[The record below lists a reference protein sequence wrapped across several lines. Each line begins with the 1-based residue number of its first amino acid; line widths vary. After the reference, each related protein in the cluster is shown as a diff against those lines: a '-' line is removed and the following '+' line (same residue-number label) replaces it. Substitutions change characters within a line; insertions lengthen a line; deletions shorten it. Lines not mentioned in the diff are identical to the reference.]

1 MNIPHA
7 KVEALLREAADQ
19 IVMPL
24 WRNLGA
30 DDVSEKS
37 AGDLTTSADTR
48 CEAFLASH
56 LPGLIEGSLVLGEE
70 SVHDDPDLLAALQT
84 DAPVWVIDPLDGTRY
99 FAVGEPQFAIMVC
112 LIQSGMTIGAW
123 ILNPIDGLLTS
134 AERGCGAFQEDG
146 AHQESGGLAAGSS
159 RLAMDSS
166 RLVRE
171 SARLVVDPAP
181 LPLDRARGVAMT
193 WYLPDALK
201 PTAEAVK
208 DSFQFIE
215 RTWCAGYNYPSF
227 AKNELQFL
235 FFYRTLVWDHAPG
248 VLIAQ
253 EAGGFVRRLDGTEY
267 SPVDDRKGLLCAN
280 NQETWKSVQRTLVPS
295 VSVVG

>member
-7 KVEALLREAADQ
+7 EVEALLREAADQ

-24 WRNLGA
+24 WRNLGRE
-30 DDVSEKS
+30 DVTEKR

-70 SVHDDPDLLAALQT
+70 SVYDDPNLLDALQT

-99 FAVGEPQFAIMVC
+99 YAAGEPKFAVMVC
-112 LIQSGMTIGAW
+112 LIQSGVTTGAW

-134 AERGCGAFQEDG
+134 AERGCGAYQN
-146 AHQESGGLAAGSS
+146 SK
-159 RLAMDSS
+159 RLAC
-166 RLVRE
+166 E
-171 SARLVVDPAP
+171 STRLVVDPSP

-193 WYLPDALK
+193 WYLPDELK
-201 PTAEAVK
+201 PTAEAAK
-208 DSFQFIE
+208 DSFKFIE
-215 RTWCAGYNYPSF
+215 RTRCAGYIYPSF
-227 AKNELQFL
+227 AKNELHFL

-280 NQETWKSVQRTLVPS
+280 NPDTWTLVQRTLVPS
-295 VSVVG
+295 IPVVG